1 MVHDQALRAQR
12 ISDLSDDMVTV
23 MSAFVNTEI
32 LKRDLDSKGELSE
45 RAAGT
50 STICPAPRGADCI
63 YWGYERW

>member
-32 LKRDLDSKGELSE
+32 LKRDLDSKGDPKLQNFLSE
-45 RAAGT
+45 LREQIGRA
-50 STICPAPRGADCI
+50 SCR
-63 YWGYERW
+63 ERV